1 MKTWLNREGVCVS
14 EKPKEYF
21 VGKDAHGNNVFI
33 GDVMK
38 SKDFFKG
45 EFKVIEDDYFS
56 TPYYISKCIL
66 KIKH

>member
-1 MKTWLNREGVCVS
+1 MKTWLNREGVYVS

-33 GDVMK
+33 GDTMK
-38 SKDFFKG
+38 SKDFKE
-45 EFKVIEDDYFS
+45 EFKVIEGDYFS
-56 TPYYISKCIL
+56 TPYYISKSIL